1 MANNY
6 KNAKIDL
13 TNTNLTSVITAASG
27 STVIIKSIIASEDAG
42 STPTLTLTLV
52 NGSDIFNLYKD
63 KAFSSKQTLEL
74 LTQPLVL
81 NSGEILKA
89 QSSAGN
95 QLHIVVSYLEIT

>member
-13 TNTNLTSVITAASG
+13 TNTNLTAVITAATG
-27 STVIIKSIIASEDAG
+27 STIIVKSILASADAG
-42 STPTLTLTLV
+42 STPSLTLTLV

-74 LTQPLVL
+74 ISQPLVIS
-81 NSGEILKA
+81 SGEILKA
-89 QSSAGN
+89 QASAGN
-95 QLHIVVSYLEIT
+95 QLHIIVSYLEIT

>member
-13 TNTNLTSVITAASG
+13 INTNLTNVITTETK
-27 STVIIKSIIASEDAG
+27 STVIIKSIIVSEDSG
-42 STPTLTLTLV
+42 NTPTLTLTLV
-52 NGSDIFNLYKD
+52 NGSNIFNLYKD

-81 NSGEILKA
+81 SSGEILKA

>member
-13 TNTNLTSVITAASG
+13 TNTDLTSVITTANK
-27 STVIIKSIIASEDAG
+27 STVIIKSMIASEDAG
-42 STPTLTLTLV
+42 STPSLTLTLV
-52 NGSDIFNLYKD
+52 NGSNIFNLYKD
-63 KAFSSKQTLEL
+63 KSFTAKQTLEL

-81 NSGEILKA
+81 SSGEILKA